1 MKLFRRE
8 GFSGGTRRVLGA
20 VLAVSVVMTAV
31 AHAAP
36 GGGNDLLNRDALLD
50 PEADRQVRE
59 MLNDPAEG
67 KDAVEEMRQADE
79 LVRQADRMMRAARGE
94 EVDDGRPGWMD
105 DPLVHL
111 AGEMDAVSER
121 LQRDETDEA
130 VQQRG
135 GEVVEK
141 LDHLIQLAEQMG
153 QSAGGGQGN
162 GQGMAQGH
170 NPADAS
176 TLAPGPGGMGEL
188 VDPRE
193 GGGDWANLPES
204 ERQRILQSR
213 TEGFPPGFEDVL
225 SEYYSRLAGSDDA
238 GEEPSE

>member
-1 MKLFRRE
+1 
-8 GFSGGTRRVLGA
+8 
-20 VLAVSVVMTAV
+20 
-31 AHAAP
+31 
-36 GGGNDLLNRDALLD
+36 
-50 PEADRQVRE
+50 
-59 MLNDPAEG
+59 
-67 KDAVEEMRQADE
+67 
-79 LVRQADRMMRAARGE
+79 MMRAARGE
-94 EVDDGRPGWMD
+94 DVDDGRPAWME

-111 AGEMDAVSER
+111 AGEMDAVSDR

-141 LDHLIQLAEQMG
+141 IDHLIQLAEQMG
-153 QSAGGGQGN
+153 QSAGGGQGA

-170 NPADAS
+170 NPGDAS

-193 GGGDWANLPES
+193 GGGDWANLPDS

-238 GEEPSE
+238 EGAAP

>member
-1 MKLFRRE
+1 M
-8 GFSGGTRRVLGA
+8 TVRVLTWSVLMMMASAGA
-20 VLAVSVVMTAV
+20 Q
-31 AHAAP
+31 AAP
-36 GGGNDLLNRDALLD
+36 GAGADLLDPGALVD
-50 PEADRQVRE
+50 PEADRRVRE
-59 MLNDPAEG
+59 MLNDPADG
-67 KDAVEEMRQADE
+67 RDAIEEMRQADE

-94 EVDDGRPGWMD
+94 AVDQGQPPWMD

-111 AGEMDAVSER
+111 AGEMEAVSER
-121 LQRDETDEA
+121 LRQDETGEP

-135 GEVVEK
+135 GKVVEK

-162 GQGMAQGH
+162 GQGMARGH

-238 GEEPSE
+238 EGDAP